1 MDAMLHPV
9 VEPTP
14 LKEDEIAS
22 VIADLESKLD
32 GKLRCIT
39 DIINVMA
46 SRAEIIDKTD
56 SCSGCDRNDNLC
68 WYSEPDR
75 ETSPIKPMGNTIKRG
90 SASNVESGDDTF
102 GQSGNG
108 VERFDMASDAGHC
121 PGFDAVGA
129 AKGDSEVGTVRE
141 RSSASIFP
149 RSFGPDETSEHSDYP
164 KRRLFEALPG
174 EVDPHSKY
182 DEQGE
187 QGEGEE
193 DEGEVDTAL
202 SALVEI
208 LADAA
213 AGDLNKEGLEKG
225 INIFMK
231 ARVAEGEDRNAA
243 RAEARDLV
251 KEFQKYTDDLAKL
264 PP

>member
-1 MDAMLHPV
+1 MAEQITMGLEAVQRQNADILRKCEAMDRLDNVYTWVQGMHSVILGARDCCPSFPWFPPPWLAWCSLPPQPPMDAMLRPV

-14 LKEDEIAS
+14 LKEDGIAS

-90 SASNVESGDDTF
+90 SASNVESRDDTF

-108 VERFDMASDAGHC
+108 VEHFDMACDDRPLSR
-121 PGFDAVGA
+121 
-129 AKGDSEVGTVRE
+129 VRCS
-141 RSSASIFP
+141 RC
-149 RSFGPDETSEHSDYP
+149 R
-164 KRRLFEALPG
+164 
-174 EVDPHSKY
+174 
-182 DEQGE
+182 
-187 QGEGEE
+187 EGRE
-193 DEGEVDTAL
+193 
-202 SALVEI
+202 
-208 LADAA
+208 
-213 AGDLNKEGLEKG
+213 
-225 INIFMK
+225 
-231 ARVAEGEDRNAA
+231 
-243 RAEARDLV
+243 
-251 KEFQKYTDDLAKL
+251 
-264 PP
+264 